1 MGISQFSGM
10 RKHSFRSGP
19 VPIYILVTLVGILL
33 FISGCLYRQ
42 KTEYQN
48 QNRQL
53 IIQNDSVM
61 SVNIELVKTLE
72 IKKPSSIENPPVR
85 VESKEK

>member
-1 MGISQFSGM
+1 
-10 RKHSFRSGP
+10 
-19 VPIYILVTLVGILL
+19 
-33 FISGCLYRQ
+33 
-42 KTEYQN
+42 
-48 QNRQL
+48 
-53 IIQNDSVM
+53 M